1 MPSPVSRTIIEYI
14 ELESRVGGYE
24 AAAMSRDRIKEAYTS
39 VAHLLGTEPRNIA
52 FTENATV
59 SYAQALSAIPFEPGD
74 VILTTRNDYAS
85 NYILF
90 LSLQKRFGIHI
101 EIAPELSTG
110 GVDEDA
116 MIRLIRSQ
124 HPRLVSVTQIP
135 TNSGLVQEVASIGRV
150 CKEENVL
157 YIIDACQSV
166 GQRVVDVGEIP
177 CDFLSVTSRKFL
189 RGPRGSGFLYVSDR
203 VLELGYAPL
212 ILDMRGADWIEE
224 GQYRL
229 VDDARRFENWEFAWA
244 LVLATGEAARYASEI
259 GLPAIQDRVQQ
270 LSGSLREALEQIE
283 GVRVLDRGQELGG
296 IVTLWVEGWDPA
308 DLVTRLREQNVNTSS
323 QVRSSAV
330 MDYDDKG
337 VAGSLR
343 FSPHYYNT
351 EEELDQAVDIF
362 KDVLMS
368 G

>member
-1 MPSPVSRTIIEYI
+1 
-14 ELESRVGGYE
+14 
-24 AAAMSRDRIKEAYTS
+24 
-39 VAHLLGTEPRNIA
+39 
-52 FTENATV
+52 
-59 SYAQALSAIPFEPGD
+59 FEEGD

-90 LSLQKRFGIHI
+90 LSLQQRFGIRI
-101 EIAPELSTG
+101 EIAPELPVG
-110 GVDEDA
+110 GVDAEA
-116 MIRLIRSQ
+116 MIRLIRTQ

-150 CKEENVL
+150 CRDEGVL

-203 VLELGYAPL
+203 VLDLGYAPL
-212 ILDMRGADWIEE
+212 ILDMRGADWMEE

-259 GLPAIQDRVQQ
+259 GLSVIQQRVKK
-270 LSGSLREALEQIE
+270 LSGSLREALGQIE
-283 GVRVLDRGQELGG
+283 GVHVLDRGQELGG

-308 DLVTRLREQNVNTSS
+308 DLVIRLRERNINTSS

-330 MDYDDKG
+330 LDYDDKG
-337 VAGSLR
+337 VTGSLR
-343 FSPHYYNT
+343 FSPHYFNT
-351 EEELDQAVDIF
+351 EDELDRAVDVF
-362 KDVLMS
+362 KDVLRT
-368 G
+368 GH